1 MSPKYIWI
9 FLPCNKDFLLSSHAH
24 QRTRLL
30 AHTLFIYTSL
40 STSKH
45 QTAVHIN
52 GDIATNTSI
61 LALTSMLPS
70 FSHICI
76 HCRLQEPTGYKPT
89 HCSMSPGP
97 CLSQKSILSL
107 SNIAETSGIC
117 GEKETTSKHI
127 LHPGAIDASQFFQNV
142 FFFESFGVWK
152 YFLGFLSKTFLLEWW
167 LWLFFSFSYKTSEV
181 IHIFIP
187 SSSAQDRNNESENN
201 VILVHS
207 TYGSE

>member
-52 GDIATNTSI
+52 GDTATNTSI
-61 LALTSMLPS
+61 LLLTSQLPS

-89 HCSMSPGP
+89 QCSMSPGL
-97 CLSQKSILSL
+97 CLSQKSIFYL
-107 SNIAETSGIC
+107 SNIAETSVGK
-117 GEKETTSKHI
+117 KENIISKHI
-127 LHPGAIDASQFFQNV
+127 PYPGVIDASHFFKNVSFFQ
-142 FFFESFGVWK
+142 SFDVWK
-152 YFLGFLSKTFLLEWW
+152 YFLGFLFKNSSWNIQSYGYFLFHIKLLKLYIFLFLLVLLKEE
-167 LWLFFSFSYKTSEV
+167 TTN
-181 IHIFIP
+181 
-187 SSSAQDRNNESENN
+187 QR
-201 VILVHS
+201 
-207 TYGSE
+207 TM